1 MPAYQILRQ
10 EEQEDQYQLK
20 AQLEIEI
27 AGCMEAR
34 TTYKNKVRDFMVKKG
49 VWHISEL
56 DYPLR
61 EEFQKFLEGQ
71 VDSVSYR
78 LYEKAFDRIK
88 QHSIQNQLR
97 EIKEDVQSRN
107 TRTSFC
113 FYPIIQ
119 IRM

>member
-61 EEFQKFLEGQ
+61 EELIQLVTDYMKKLLTEL
-71 VDSVSYR
+71 SNTLYR
-78 LYEKAFDRIK
+78 INSGK
-88 QHSIQNQLR
+88 
-97 EIKEDVQSRN
+97 
-107 TRTSFC
+107 
-113 FYPIIQ
+113 
-119 IRM
+119 